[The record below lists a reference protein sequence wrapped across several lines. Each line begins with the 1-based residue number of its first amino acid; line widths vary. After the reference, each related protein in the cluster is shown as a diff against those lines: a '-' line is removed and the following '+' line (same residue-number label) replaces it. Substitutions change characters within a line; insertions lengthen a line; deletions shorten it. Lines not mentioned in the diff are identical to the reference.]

1 MGELKDDLPPAAER
15 PLAQDSQGGWL
26 AGLWFFLRH
35 NKKWWLTPIIVLL
48 LLMVALVIFGGSGNA
63 PFIYTI
69 F

>member
-1 MGELKDDLPPAAER
+1 MSGPNNLSSTDRDATPPEG
-15 PLAQDSQGGWL
+15 DGGWL

-35 NKKWWLTPIIVLL
+35 NKKWWLTPIILLL
-48 LLMVALVIFGGSGNA
+48 LLMAALVIFGGSGNA